1 MATKYKVGRNCDSWC
16 TKCKL
21 TLEHVIVSM
30 VGSRPARVQCLTC
43 KSNHNFRQAPSSKK
57 STKKGVKMV
66 SSKSK
71 AKSSG
76 PRSKTSRTRGP
87 GGKNWN
93 TLITERDTSKARRYK
108 LTATFENEE
117 LIDHSRFG
125 MGIVLEAVPD
135 KIEVLFEDGA
145 RTLAHSR

>member
-1 MATKYKVGRNCDSWC
+1 MATKYKVGGNCDSWC

-43 KSNHNFRQAPSSKK
+43 KTNHNFREAPSTTKK
-57 STKKGVKMV
+57 SARTA
-66 SSKSK
+66 SSKPK
-71 AKSSG
+71 TRSSG
-76 PRSKTSRTRGP
+76 PKSRTTRTRGP

-93 TLITERDTSKARRYK
+93 TLITERDTSTARRYK

-125 MGIVLEAVPD
+125 VGIVLEAVPD